1 LLYYEHVL
9 KLMCMERQHYGNMVL
24 FCDGHEQRFNDGRKE
39 FHEGSL
45 ETFQ

>member
-1 LLYYEHVL
+1 
-9 KLMCMERQHYGNMVL
+9 MERQHYGNVVL
-24 FCDGHEQRFNDGRKE
+24 SCDGHEQRFNDGQKEE